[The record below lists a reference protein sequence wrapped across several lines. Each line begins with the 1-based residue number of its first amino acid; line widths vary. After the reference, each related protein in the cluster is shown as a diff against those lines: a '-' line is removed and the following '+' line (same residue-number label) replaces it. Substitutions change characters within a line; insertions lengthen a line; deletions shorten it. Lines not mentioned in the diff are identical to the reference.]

1 MTAPLLTTKLYIP
14 HIRPDLV
21 PRPRLIEQLNE
32 SLHRKLT
39 LISAPAGFGKTTL
52 VSEWIQTLGGATPP
66 VRIAWLSL
74 DESDNDLIR
83 FLTYLVAA
91 LQMPGPGVAEGS
103 EFKGIEARGGPAAR
117 QAPAGRFG
125 QGALSALRSP
135 QPPPAETILTTLINE
150 IAALPDRLVLVLDD
164 YHLIEVQAV
173 HDALIFLIEHLPPQM
188 HLVVASR
195 DDSHLPLARLRA
207 RGQLTELRALDLR
220 FSTAEAGEFLNQVMG
235 LGLGPDDVDALEGR
249 TEGWIAGLQ
258 LAAVSMQGRLGQG
271 ESAVTG
277 FVKAFTGSHRF
288 VLDYLV
294 EEVLDQ
300 QSQSVQTFMLQ
311 TAVLDRL
318 TGSLCDA
325 VADRALA
332 GREDGQATLEML
344 ERANLF
350 VIPLD
355 DERRWYRYHHL
366 FSDLLRRRL
375 RQTEPEQVSTLH
387 IRASEWYQQNGF
399 IDEAIDHALRAEDLI
414 RAATLMEENAD
425 AIWQRGEHIKSR
437 RWLARLSP
445 PLIFSRPHLCILH
458 AWDLFASG
466 QQDAAEESL
475 QAAEKALD
483 AGADQATET
492 APIGREQPPG
502 SEAIKIQGRAAA
514 IRAFMA
520 FFRGD
525 VQAIQQHSRQALEC
539 LPKQDLAWRSAAAV
553 ALGDAYSFVGD
564 MPTAYRARMEALEA
578 SKAAG
583 NVYMTL
589 IASMKLAVTVR
600 QQGQLNQAIEI
611 CRQQLLLAGKSGL
624 SQTAVVGWLLA
635 IWGEILAELDDL
647 DGANHQVSKGV
658 ELTERGADVGMLGW
672 SYLCMTR
679 VLFSRGDLTG
689 ANRVIQNT
697 EKMAREHNLP
707 PWISSLMAAWQA
719 RTWLAQDKLDAASR
733 WVDERELD
741 QDSKPSYMNEM
752 EYLALARILIAQG
765 RLGKATALL
774 QRRLEAAETGGRTSR
789 VIQVLLLQALAYQ
802 AGGDTD
808 QAITVLGK
816 AFTLAE
822 PRGYIRTFAD
832 EGTPMARLLYEAL
845 SRGIAPDYVRRLL
858 VAFPA
863 VEPEATAPSSTQL
876 SKSDLIEP
884 LSGRELEV
892 LQLIAEGLTNR
903 EIAARLFL
911 SQNTVKVHSSNIYGK
926 LGAHSRTQA
935 VARARTLGILPP
947 N

>member
-1 MTAPLLTTKLYIP
+1 
-14 HIRPDLV
+14 
-21 PRPRLIEQLNE
+21 
-32 SLHRKLT
+32 
-39 LISAPAGFGKTTL
+39 
-52 VSEWIQTLGGATPP
+52 
-66 VRIAWLSL
+66 
-74 DESDNDLIR
+74 
-83 FLTYLVAA
+83 
-91 LQMPGPGVAEGS
+91 
-103 EFKGIEARGGPAAR
+103 
-117 QAPAGRFG
+117 
-125 QGALSALRSP
+125 
-135 QPPPAETILTTLINE
+135 
-150 IAALPDRLVLVLDD
+150 
-164 YHLIEVQAV
+164 
-173 HDALIFLIEHLPPQM
+173 
-188 HLVVASR
+188 
-195 DDSHLPLARLRA
+195 
-207 RGQLTELRALDLR
+207 
-220 FSTAEAGEFLNQVMG
+220 
-235 LGLGPDDVDALEGR
+235 
-249 TEGWIAGLQ
+249 
-258 LAAVSMQGRLGQG
+258 
-271 ESAVTG
+271 
-277 FVKAFTGSHRF
+277 
-288 VLDYLV
+288 
-294 EEVLDQ
+294 
-300 QSQSVQTFMLQ
+300 
-311 TAVLDRL
+311 
-318 TGSLCDA
+318 
-325 VADRALA
+325 
-332 GREDGQATLEML
+332 
-344 ERANLF
+344 
-350 VIPLD
+350 
-355 DERRWYRYHHL
+355 
-366 FSDLLRRRL
+366 
-375 RQTEPEQVSTLH
+375 
-387 IRASEWYQQNGF
+387 
-399 IDEAIDHALRAEDLI
+399 
-414 RAATLMEENAD
+414 
-425 AIWQRGEHIKSR
+425 
-437 RWLARLSP
+437 
-445 PLIFSRPHLCILH
+445 
-458 AWDLFASG
+458 
-466 QQDAAEESL
+466 
-475 QAAEKALD
+475 
-483 AGADQATET
+483 
-492 APIGREQPPG
+492 
-502 SEAIKIQGRAAA
+502 
-514 IRAFMA
+514 
-520 FFRGD
+520 
-525 VQAIQQHSRQALEC
+525 
-539 LPKQDLAWRSAAAV
+539 
-553 ALGDAYSFVGD
+553 
-564 MPTAYRARMEALEA
+564 MEALEA

-808 QAITVLGK
+808 QAITALGK

-858 VAFPA
+858 AAFSA